1 MTSIIRTAG
10 SIRNWQ
16 RESCHS
22 KMGEYCRGKFQAC
35 KTALESPENYNKLDQ
50 HTEQIQMPARKYP
63 VGLGFLPSGNVRRQA
78 RRKRSRMP
86 FGPLLLFHFQVS
98 PVFDHIILKCCK
110 CNNLFEVTVD
120 SSSVV
125 VVAKSKFKE
134 SGSTSGYVD
143 VQN

>member
-1 MTSIIRTAG
+1 MTKHINCPNCG
-10 SIRNWQ
+10 S
-16 RESCHS
+16 
-22 KMGEYCRGKFQAC
+22 
-35 KTALESPENYNKLDQ
+35 KL
-50 HTEQIQMPARKYP
+50 
-63 VGLGFLPSGNVRRQA
+63 
-78 RRKRSRMP
+78 
-86 FGPLLLFHFQVS
+86 
-98 PVFDHIILKCCK
+98 FDGDEGSHIILKCCK